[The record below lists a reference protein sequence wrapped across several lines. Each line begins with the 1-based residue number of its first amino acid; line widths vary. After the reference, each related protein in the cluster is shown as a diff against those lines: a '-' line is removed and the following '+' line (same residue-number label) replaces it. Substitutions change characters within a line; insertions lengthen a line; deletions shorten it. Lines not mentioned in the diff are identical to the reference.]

1 MTILYWFCGFAATYL
16 LASVFLTYLL
26 HRIPRR
32 PVREFPEWGRV
43 TDTRIAAA
51 DNGEIEVWRIEPQG
65 ISRGIVLL
73 AHGWGRNR
81 DRMVLRARIFGE
93 LGFTTVIHSARD
105 HGKSSPKAFMN
116 AFRFA
121 EDIEAVLQWINE
133 PVVLYGHSIGA
144 AGAILA
150 ADRNRDQIRL
160 LFLEGCYARSKG
172 ALRNL
177 YCTYNRF
184 FGIFF
189 GYTVVFFMDILYRF
203 QMDGVSPVRLA
214 PGIPVDVLI
223 IHGEKDENF
232 PSENAFRL
240 RDAFPSGKA
249 ELFIAKG
256 SDHSSSSL
264 APGYREAIESFVER
278 RFS

>member
-1 MTILYWFCGFAATYL
+1 MTIFYCLSVIAAVYL
-16 LASVFLTYLL
+16 LASVYLTYLL

-32 PVREFPEWGRV
+32 PVRQFPEWGHV
-43 TDTRIAAA
+43 NDTRIAAA
-51 DNGEIEVWRIEPQG
+51 EGGEIEVWRIEPEG
-65 ISRGIVLL
+65 ESRGIVVL

-105 HGKSSPKAFMN
+105 HGNSSPKAFMN

-133 PVVLYGHSIGA
+133 PVTLYGHSIGA

-150 ADRNRDQIRL
+150 ASRNPDQIRY
-160 LFLEGCYARSKG
+160 LFLEGCYVRSKG
-172 ALRNL
+172 ALRDL
-177 YCTYNRF
+177 YCAYNRF
-184 FGIFF
+184 FGLLF

-203 QMDGVSPVRLA
+203 KMDGVSPIRLA
-214 PGIPVDVLI
+214 PGIPADVLI
-223 IHGEKDENF
+223 VHGEKDQNF
-232 PSENAFRL
+232 PAENAIRL

-256 SDHSSSSL
+256 ADHSSSSL
-264 APGYREAIESFVER
+264 TPGYREAVESFVER
-278 RFS
+278 KVS

>member
-1 MTILYWFCGFAATYL
+1 MTIFYWCCGVAAAYL
-16 LASVFLTYLL
+16 LASVYLTYLL

-32 PVREFPEWGRV
+32 PVREFPKWGRV
-43 TDTRIAAA
+43 TDTRIATA
-51 DNGEIEVWRIEPQG
+51 DNGEIEVWRIEPG
-65 ISRGIVLL
+65 GKSRGIVVL

-81 DRMVLRARIFGE
+81 DRMVPRARIFGN

-105 HGKSSPKAFMN
+105 HGNSSPKAFMN

-150 ADRNRDQIRL
+150 AHRNRDQIKL

-177 YCTYNRF
+177 YCAYNRVFGLF
-184 FGIFF
+184 FA
-189 GYTVVFFMDILYRF
+189 YTVVFFMDILYGF
-203 QMDGVSPVRLA
+203 KMDSISPVRLA
-214 PGIPVDVLI
+214 PEIEADVLI
-223 IHGEKDENF
+223 IHGEKDQNF
-232 PSENAFRL
+232 PVENACRL
-240 RDAFPSGKA
+240 KDAFPSGKA
-249 ELFIAKG
+249 EIFIAKG
-256 SDHSSSSL
+256 ADHSSSSL